1 MNMNWMKHENWPY
14 TCKKERAVS
23 LWKVFGVL
31 GLLFGAVMALVS
43 LCLKQKNDEYR
54 DALIDLS
61 ERFPGEEDAEPDTTA
76 RREDWQSAH
85 APSNRKTVEERLAD
99 QRIQEGM

>member
-43 LCLKQKNDEYR
+43 LCRNKR
-54 DALIDLS
+54 
-61 ERFPGEEDAEPDTTA
+61 TTNTGT
-76 RREDWQSAH
+76 R
-85 APSNRKTVEERLAD
+85 
-99 QRIQEGM
+99 